1 MINPNIVK
9 WKQQDSKKG
18 KNQMTHTELLNHI
31 RHELKNQNVTWKK
44 EQELFELLL
53 PDENW
58 KKFRSTWYSW
68 KPNKE
73 GVYTIFNLTKSSHI
87 LSKISKRLFLD
98 ISIWRAGDIEQLR
111 AVKQGV
117 SAYVQAQE
125 QLDLS
130 AIIPQFSLNETQEKL
145 LEKFQKLPLFN
156 IHQISDNHPQFFTR
170 TFPNQAFLLALLN
183 LLYAKG
189 AYEFLIEK
197 VFPNLMAHQRS
208 NIQVKILEAHLL
220 GSLKEPRFME
230 AVKLLDSIESQDTDE
245 IIDLKTSTISN
256 LRRFHLANSN
266 FSNQQLKEGLVSMV
280 KSYHQIFAYKKNHHY
295 YPAINLM
302 YALVLANALRLESI
316 EIDPQKLYTQAKPSI
331 KRGKNLNKTEE
342 QYYASM
348 SELEFE
354 LLLGKHNIRTKI
366 GGILER
372 LNPSL
377 SLVNRTKRQMVEF
390 LAMAERLGAILGS
403 RKQEFE
409 KVIKLLN
416 DYEKVKQGQ

>member
-9 WKQQDSKKG
+9 WKQKDSKKG

-31 RHELKNQNVTWKK
+31 RHELKKQNVTWKK

-68 KPNKE
+68 KPNKD
-73 GVYTIFNLTKSSHI
+73 GVYTIFNLTKSSHV

-98 ISIWRAGDIEQLR
+98 ISIWQAGDIEQLR

-130 AIIPQFSLNETQEKL
+130 AIIPQFSLSETQEKL
-145 LEKFQKLPLFN
+145 LEKFKKLPLFN
-156 IHQISDNHPQFFTR
+156 IDQISDNHPQFFTR
-170 TFPNQAFLLALLN
+170 TFSNQAFLLALLN

-208 NIQVKILEAHLL
+208 NIQVKILEAHVL

-245 IIDLKTSTISN
+245 IIDLKTSAISN
-256 LRRFHLANSN
+256 LRRFHLASSN
-266 FSNQQLKEGLVSMV
+266 FSNQELKEGLSTTI
-280 KSYHQIFAYKKNHHY
+280 KTYHQIYNYKKNYHY

-302 YALVLANALRLESI
+302 YALVLAKNLKI
-316 EIDPQKLYTQAKPSI
+316 ETLDIDPQELYTQAKRSI
-331 KRGKNLNKTEE
+331 KKEKASPKKED
-342 QYYASM
+342 QYYASVT
-348 SELEFE
+348 ELEF
-354 LLLGKHNIRTKI
+354 LLLLRKKDLTREMEVMLENLKPLGTLVDRTQ
-366 GGILER
+366 
-372 LNPSL
+372 
-377 SLVNRTKRQMVEF
+377 RQMIEF
-390 LAMAERLGAILGS
+390 LAMAERLGAELDSLHLAFKKI
-403 RKQEFE
+403 
-409 KVIKLLN
+409 IKLLE
-416 DYEKVKQGQ
+416 DYKQLQGEV